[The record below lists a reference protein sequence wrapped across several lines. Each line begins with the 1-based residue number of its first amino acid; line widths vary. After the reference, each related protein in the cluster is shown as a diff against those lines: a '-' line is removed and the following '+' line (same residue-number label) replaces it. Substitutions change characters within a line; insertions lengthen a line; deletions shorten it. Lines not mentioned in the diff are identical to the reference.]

1 MGENSSNY
9 EEIEA
14 FLRERKGVAT
24 AAELQMKFEISYL
37 EARNA
42 LERFQSENPDFAAPE
57 KDDVDEEED
66 ANDQDFDEECE
77 RFRLNKITNEDVEAI
92 DKCGNRRIFMELHGR
107 YCDLKESR
115 HGLLEEIKRY
125 KERSNSNDSAS
136 GALFYLSKKL
146 TSLEIELVSV
156 RDEIV
161 DLLESSKK
169 ECADKQKKL
178 AERKQALEERLKELE
193 ESIKELEELKLADK
207 KERACRDRQLSNLK
221 SRRLRLKTQ
230 LLLGIEVGNDIDE
243 DDDIEDDDI
252 DEDDID
258 WGDDFGACLEEF
270 KEEIGD
276 EGEYEDEDDFDAESD
291 DDDDEDAAASCLS
304 IAERLAQSA
313 QKREAKKGGDSGE
326 ADDGSKDGASENKGS
341 SGQSF
346 IEEIRELVKTTMEQ
360 RAIDANLKVWEA
372 SEDGSFGASGEPP
385 LTEVPKLKLRFD
397 GKGDAYIDAL
407 KGCFDTDKRPGGCI
421 IGVGFE
427 FPNGS
432 PYRIRLVNTSRGY
445 MLTDGGCAM
454 GYLGANLN
462 FDNADIVR
470 EVKRICAGFGMAIR
484 KSQLFVPVSEG
495 VGVVKSLMMLVAA
508 IGRLADVVN
517 QNVIAAASEET
528 LWACAYEFRELL
540 LKNRRDSRKELIK
553 IIKDIVSQAKKKK
566 DSRKILIFS
575 CLKDGLEQ
583 ITDSYYD
590 QIKKQELNLF
600 CDD

>member
-1 MGENSSNY
+1 MGENSSNH

-14 FLRERKGVAT
+14 FLRERKGDAT

-37 EARNA
+37 EARDA
-42 LERFQSENPDFAAPE
+42 LERFQSENPDFAALE

-156 RDEIV
+156 RDKIV

-169 ECADKQKKL
+169 KCADKQKRL
-178 AERKQALEERLKELE
+178 AERKQALEARIKVLE
-193 ESIKELEELKLADK
+193 ESIKELEELELADK
-207 KERACRDRQLSNLK
+207 KDRACRDRQLSNLK

-230 LLLGIEVGNDIDE
+230 LLGIEVGNDIDE

-304 IAERLAQSA
+304 IAERLAQSMK
-313 QKREAKKGGDSGE
+313 KREAKKGGDSGE

-397 GKGDAYIDAL
+397 DKGNAYIDAL
-407 KGCFDTDKRPGGCI
+407 KGCFDTDKRPGGCVI
-421 IGVGFE
+421 DVGFE

-432 PYRIRLVNTSRGY
+432 PYQIRLVNTSRGY

-454 GYLGANLN
+454 RYLGANRN

-484 KSQLFVPVSEG
+484 KSQLFFPVSEG
-495 VGVVKSLMMLVAA
+495 VGIVKSLMMFVAA
-508 IGRLADVVN
+508 IGRLADVAN
-517 QNVIAAASEET
+517 QNVIAAASEEM

-566 DSRKILIFS
+566 DYRKILIFL

-590 QIKKQELNLF
+590 QIKKQQLNLF

>member
-1 MGENSSNY
+1 MDENSSNY

-14 FLRERKGVAT
+14 FLRERKGDAT
-24 AAELQMKFEISYL
+24 AAELQVKFEISYL

-42 LERFQSENPDFAAPE
+42 LERFQSENPDFVAPE
-57 KDDVDEEED
+57 KDGVDDEED
-66 ANDQDFDEECE
+66 ANDLDFDEECE
-77 RFRLNKITNEDVEAI
+77 RFRLNKITSEDVEAI
-92 DKCGNRRIFMELHGR
+92 DECGKRRIFVELYGR

-125 KERSNSNDSAS
+125 KERSNSDDSAS
-136 GALFYLSKKL
+136 GALLYLSKKL
-146 TSLEIELVSV
+146 TSLEIELVSA
-156 RDEIV
+156 RDDIV
-161 DLLESSKK
+161 DLLELSKK
-169 ECADKQKKL
+169 ECAEKQRRL
-178 AERKQALEERLKELE
+178 AERKQSLEERLKELE
-193 ESIKELEELKLADK
+193 ESIKELEELELADK

-230 LLLGIEVGNDIDE
+230 LLDIEVGNDIDE

-252 DEDDID
+252 DEDDD
-258 WGDDFGACLEEF
+258 WDDEFYVEESIKELEESL
-270 KEEIGD
+270 KELEVK
-276 EGEYEDEDDFDAESD
+276 DEDDSDAESD
-291 DDDDEDAAASCLS
+291 DDDDEDVAASCLS
-304 IAERLAQSA
+304 IAERLVQSA

-326 ADDGSKDGASENKGS
+326 ADDGSKDGASENKGG
-341 SGQSF
+341 SGKSF
-346 IEEIRELVKTTMEQ
+346 IEEIRELVKTSMEQ
-360 RAIDANLKVWEA
+360 RAIDANLNVWEA

-397 GKGDAYIDAL
+397 DKGNAYIDAL
-407 KGCFDTDKRPGGCI
+407 KGCFDTDKRPGGCVI
-421 IGVGFE
+421 DVGFE

-454 GYLGANLN
+454 RYLGANLN

-484 KSQLFVPVSEG
+484 KSQLFVPVSED

-517 QNVIAAASEET
+517 QNVIAAASEEM

-540 LKNRRDSRKELIK
+540 LKNRRGSRKELIK
-553 IIKDIVSQAKKKK
+553 IIKDIVSWAKKKK

-583 ITDSYYD
+583 ITDMYYD